1 MRTMAQ
7 YRHYSPKL
15 SRFIVSVL
23 YHQAKAKKIP
33 MTKLTDQLL
42 RTALKNTEGWKTA
55 EFLRVAESTSVTA

>member
-1 MRTMAQ
+1 MAKLS
-7 YRHYSPKL
+7 HYSPQL

-42 RTALKNTEGWKTA
+42 RTALENTEAWKTA
-55 EFLRVAESTSVTA
+55 ELLRVAEESSATA